1 MKVKSRVYRGIEYV
15 YLHDLPAEQQAILN
29 GSALERIKILMDGVV
44 MECISYTVYSEW
56 FKMVYKAPVPV
67 EKHQQTG
74 VPELVHKESRNNN

>member
-44 MECISYTVYSEW
+44 MECISYTAYSEW

-67 EKHQQTG
+67 EKNQPPG
-74 VPELVHKESRNNN
+74 VPELVHKETRNNN